1 VHAGS
6 TGRYWDSS
14 QEKYWGGVVTYTC
27 ANGTACFLY
36 PTPNA
41 GTSRASQAFWQ
52 VADIDAEMSGMRS
65 RGVRFEHYEV
75 PGAPPGSDIVDA
87 GGARSAWFKDSE
99 GNILAMIQSL

>member
-1 VHAGS
+1 
-6 TGRYWDSS
+6 
-14 QEKYWGGVVTYTC
+14 
-27 ANGTACFLY
+27 
-36 PTPNA
+36 
-41 GTSRASQAFWQ
+41 
-52 VADIDAEMSGMRS
+52 MRS